1 MSQPPARYA
10 VSNVLE
16 ILDECDS
23 DFSGLTNDSCSDEEF
38 TIPRSHEGTDDE
50 ADKSDEAV
58 SDESEWDT
66 QDEAPLRNFTSL
78 TPSISY
84 KWCNCT
90 FTPPSDTEFCGN
102 TKLPDLAN
110 NTLQFV
116 EDVLHR

>member
-23 DFSGLTNDSCSDEEF
+23 DFSGLTSDSCSDEEC

-66 QDEAPLRNFTSL
+66 QDEVPLRNFTSL
-78 TPSISY
+78 TPSINY
-84 KWCNCT
+84 KWCNRT

-102 TKLPDLAN
+102 TKLPDLPTN
-110 NTLQFV
+110 RNV
-116 EDVLHR
+116 R